1 MLLMD
6 RMNEKKLT
14 KNWFFFS
21 TCENLKRIS
30 EGNVI
35 LKLVKEV
42 FERKILQNKCNFDTC
57 GIQNYNFESQIQK
70 NQ

>member
-1 MLLMD
+1 MD
-6 RMNEKKLT
+6 IMNEKKINKKLI
-14 KNWFFFS
+14 FFS